1 VNELIDSK
9 VLVRSEESGGVLS
22 VTEERVPPGWE
33 GPPPDDAVFD
43 EAVYVLD
50 GELTLRLGE
59 ESMHAGPGALAFVP
73 AGVRHTWAGAGGA
86 DARYLI
92 VRTPGT
98 VEPGGARARVVEEV
112 PGRIKVL
119 LRGGDSAGTVAV
131 MDNAVPAGTAGPPLH
146 HHDFDEAFYILDG
159 ELTFQLG
166 EEVFTRGAG
175 ELAFARR
182 GAHHTFAN
190 PSDAD
195 ARMVLICTPAGFDR
209 YFQSI
214 AARAAGVDP
223 PPEALEPW
231 PEVTVVGP
239 QIGRRVRPPG
249 SARAS
254 RSPRGR
260 RRRRRS
266 R

>member
-1 VNELIDSK
+1 MNEQIDSK
-9 VLVRSEESGGVLS
+9 ILVRSEESGAVLS

-33 GPPPDDAVFD
+33 GPPLDHDVFD
-43 EAVYVLD
+43 EAVCVID

-59 ESMHAGPGALAFVP
+59 ALVQARPGALAFVP
-73 AGVRHTWAGAGGA
+73 AGVRHTWAAAGGA
-86 DARYLI
+86 GARYLI
-92 VRTPGT
+92 VRTPAT
-98 VEPGGARARVVEEV
+98 VESEGARARVVEEV

-119 LRGGDSAGTVAV
+119 LRSGDSAGKLAV
-131 MDNAVPAGTAGPPLH
+131 MDNGVPAGTAGPPLH

-166 EEVFTRGAG
+166 EDVFTRGAG

-190 PSDAD
+190 HSDAD

-209 YFQSI
+209 YFQRL

-223 PPEALEPW
+223 PAEALEPW

-239 QIGRRVRPPG
+239 QIGR
-249 SARAS
+249 A
-254 RSPRGR
+254 
-260 RRRRRS
+260 
-266 R
+266 

>member
-1 VNELIDSK
+1 MNELIDSK
-9 VLVRSEESGGVLS
+9 VLVRSEESGGGLS
-22 VTEERVPPGWE
+22 VTEERVPSGWE
-33 GPPPDDAVFD
+33 GPPPDHDVFD
-43 EAVYVLD
+43 EAVYVID
-50 GELTLRLGE
+50 GELTLNLGE
-59 ESMHAGPGALAFVP
+59 DLVYAHPGALAFVP
-73 AGVRHTWAGAGGA
+73 ASVRHTWANGGGG

-98 VEPGGARARVVEEV
+98 VESDGARATVFEAM
-112 PGRIKVL
+112 PGRVKVL
-119 LRGGDSAGTVAV
+119 LRSGDSAGNLAV

-209 YFQSI
+209 YFQRI
-214 AARAAGVDP
+214 AAREAGVDP
-223 PPEALEPW
+223 PAEALEPW
-231 PEVTVVGP
+231 PEVTVVGS
-239 QIGRRVRPPG
+239 QIGR
-249 SARAS
+249 A
-254 RSPRGR
+254 
-260 RRRRRS
+260 
-266 R
+266 

>member
-1 VNELIDSK
+1 MNELIDSE
-9 VLVRSEESGGVLS
+9 VLVRSEDSGGVLS

-33 GPPPDDAVFD
+33 GPPPDHDDVD

-50 GELTLRLGE
+50 GELALQLGE
-59 ESMHAGPGALAFVP
+59 DPLHAGPGALTFAP
-73 AGVRHTWAGAGGA
+73 AGVRCTWANPGGA
-86 DARYLI
+86 DARYLV

-98 VEPGGARARVVEEV
+98 VDSSRAPARAFEPVPGG
-112 PGRIKVL
+112 IKVL
-119 LRGGDSAGTVAV
+119 LRSGDSAGKLAV
-131 MDNAVPAGTAGPPLH
+131 MDNLVPAGTAGPPLH
-146 HHDFDEAFYILDG
+146 HHDFDEAFYIIEG

-166 EEVFTRGAG
+166 EEIFTRGPG

-190 PSDAD
+190 PSDAE

-209 YFQSI
+209 YFQRM
-214 AARAAGVDP
+214 AARATGVDP

-239 QIGRRVRPPG
+239 QIGR
-249 SARAS
+249 A
-254 RSPRGR
+254 
-260 RRRRRS
+260 
-266 R
+266 

>member
-1 VNELIDSK
+1 MNELIDSN

-22 VTEERVPPGWE
+22 VAEERVPPGWQ
-33 GPPPDDAVFD
+33 GPPLDHGDFD

-50 GELTLRLGE
+50 GELALQLGDDLL
-59 ESMHAGPGALAFVP
+59 HTRPGELAFVP
-73 AGVRHTWAGAGGA
+73 AGVPRTWANAGGA

-92 VRTPGT
+92 VHMPGT
-98 VEPGGARARVVEEV
+98 VDSSRARARVVEEV

-119 LRGGDSAGTVAV
+119 LRNGDSAGTLAV

-175 ELAFARR
+175 ELAFAGR

-190 PSDAD
+190 QSDAE

-209 YFQSI
+209 YFQRM

-239 QIGRRVRPPG
+239 QIGR
-249 SARAS
+249 A
-254 RSPRGR
+254 
-260 RRRRRS
+260 
-266 R
+266 

>member
-1 VNELIDSK
+1 MNELIDSN

-22 VTEERVPPGWE
+22 VAEERVPPGWE
-33 GPPPDDAVFD
+33 GPPLDHGDFD

-50 GELTLRLGE
+50 GELALQLGDDLL
-59 ESMHAGPGALAFVP
+59 HTRPGALAFVP
-73 AGVRHTWAGAGGA
+73 AGVPRTWANAGGA

-98 VEPGGARARVVEEV
+98 VDSSRARARVVEEV

-119 LRGGDSAGTVAV
+119 LRNGDSAGTLAV
-131 MDNAVPAGTAGPPLH
+131 MDNAVPAGPAGPPLH

-175 ELAFARR
+175 ELAFAGR

-190 PSDAD
+190 QSDAE

-209 YFQSI
+209 YFQRM

-239 QIGRRVRPPG
+239 QIGR
-249 SARAS
+249 A
-254 RSPRGR
+254 
-260 RRRRRS
+260 
-266 R
+266 

>member
-1 VNELIDSK
+1 MNELIDSN
-9 VLVRSEESGGVLS
+9 VLVRSEESNGVLS
-22 VTEERVPPGWE
+22 VAEERVPPGWE
-33 GPPPDDAVFD
+33 GPPLDHDVFD

-59 ESMHAGPGALAFVP
+59 DLLHARPGALAFVP
-73 AGVRHTWAGAGGA
+73 AGVPHTWANAGGT

-92 VRTPGT
+92 VRTPATAESGS
-98 VEPGGARARVVEEV
+98 ARATVVEDV
-112 PGRIKVL
+112 PGRVKVL
-119 LRGGDSAGTVAV
+119 LRNGDSAGKLAV
-131 MDNAVPAGTAGPPLH
+131 MDNGVPAGTAGPPLH
-146 HHDFDEAFYILDG
+146 HHDFDEAFYILEG

-166 EEVFTRGAG
+166 EEVFTRGPG

-190 PSDAD
+190 QSGAE

-209 YFQSI
+209 YFQRL

-239 QIGRRVRPPG
+239 QIGR
-249 SARAS
+249 A
-254 RSPRGR
+254 
-260 RRRRRS
+260 
-266 R
+266 

>member
-1 VNELIDSK
+1 MNETIDSK
-9 VLVRSEESGGVLS
+9 GLVRSQDSNGALW
-22 VTEERVPPGWE
+22 VTEDRVAAGWE
-33 GPPPDDAVFD
+33 GPPPDGDGLD

-50 GELTLRLGE
+50 GELILLLGDDLLR
-59 ESMHAGPGALAFVP
+59 AGPGGLVFAP
-73 AGVRHTWAGAGGA
+73 AGEGRTWTNPGSA
-86 DARYLI
+86 DARYLV

-98 VEPGGARARVVEEV
+98 ADSTRAQAKAVERV

-119 LRGGDSAGTVAV
+119 LRNGDSGGSLAV

-146 HHDFDEAFYILDG
+146 HHDFDEAFYILEG

-166 EEVFTRGAG
+166 EEIFTRGPG

-190 PSDAD
+190 PSETD

-209 YFQSI
+209 YFQRL

-239 QIGRRVRPPG
+239 QIGR
-249 SARAS
+249 A
-254 RSPRGR
+254 
-260 RRRRRS
+260 
-266 R
+266 